1 METDRN
7 HRSHKMTE
15 QILNLTLEII
25 YLLTGEDYTVVKKS
39 GECVAPNSYPNVSGG
54 WSESQGPIMV
64 PPALI
69 QERSHE
75 RKILEITNKIIQM
88 LTGEV
93 PIRCQDITV
102 YFSMEEWE
110 YLEGHKDQYK
120 DVMTEDHRPLTPEP
134 PAAVGKTRLSRLRKC
149 GGEISFVGHLDRP
162 LIPYKHCN
170 QSLYVFLTDGSSK
183 SNSPESCPPPLY
195 SQDGPGENPN
205 VPLDH
210 QIDDLI
216 IVKVEEIEGDDEYF
230 KGDLPCTEAENPTN
244 ISAGEQ

>member
-134 PAAVGKTRLSRLRKC
+134 PAAV
-149 GGEISFVGHLDRP
+149 
-162 LIPYKHCN
+162 
-170 QSLYVFLTDGSSK
+170 DGSSK